1 MTANDVRPLI
11 ARPLIANPLITVFG
25 ASGTEEGS
33 GEWREAFALGVALAE
48 RGYGI
53 VTGGYGGS
61 MEAVSAGA
69 AFVDPGTPV
78 VGVTVPG
85 VFRTRSGANRFV
97 THEIEAESLLSRIE
111 AMLADAVAAVALP
124 GSLGTFTE
132 VMVAWNL
139 AYVAR
144 FGDVR
149 PRPLVTVG
157 ETWRDLCSRVGDLTA
172 TDTGLVVCVSSV
184 AGVVPEIDKLL

>member
-1 MTANDVRPLI
+1 MSSSADPPKIV
-11 ARPLIANPLITVFG
+11 VFG
-25 ASGTEEGS
+25 ASRTVAGTA
-33 GEWREAFALGVALAE
+33 EWSAAHDLGIALAE
-48 RGYGI
+48 AGYGV

-69 AFVDPGTPV
+69 ASAERGVPV
-78 VGVTVPG
+78 IGVTVPD
-85 VFRTRSGANRFV
+85 VFQTRTCANPHV
-97 THEIEAESLLSRIE
+97 THEIRAGSLLARMES
-111 AMLADAVAAVALP
+111 MLADAVAAVALP

-144 FGDVR
+144 FGSVE

-157 ETWRDLCSRVGDLTA
+157 PVWRELCGQVGELTA
-172 TDTGLVVCVSSV
+172 TDTGLVVCVDEAADV
-184 AGVVPEIDKLL
+184 LPMLAKLL

>member
-1 MTANDVRPLI
+1 MTPSD
-11 ARPLIANPLITVFG
+11 ARPLVTVFG
-25 ASGTEEGS
+25 ASRAETDGP
-33 GEWREAFALGVALAE
+33 EWRQAFALGVALAE

-61 MEAVSAGA
+61 MEAASAGA
-69 AFVDPGTPV
+69 ASVADPVPV

-85 VFRTRSGANRFV
+85 VFRNRTGANPFV
-97 THEIEAESLLSRIE
+97 SREIEAPSLLTRME
-111 AMLADAVAAVALP
+111 AMLANSVAAVALP

-139 AYVAR
+139 AFVAR
-144 FGDVR
+144 FGDVQ

-157 ETWRDLCSRVGDLTA
+157 ETWRELCGRVGDLTN

-184 AGVVPEIDKLL
+184 EDVGPLLDRLL